1 MVIQLSYVIHPIS
14 RGWKNK
20 QIPILTS
27 PNLGVENFK
36 KKSPPR
42 PRHVKRVD
50 LWPTFRWTW
59 KKLPWYGGFKLDKN
73 PVKTHQQ
80 NYFGGKSGGKNA
92 KRCEYLFV
100 NKRNMDRM
108 CTWTLNGWAIQLFCA
123 QISFFWSAEAPI
135 AQLCKRKDHLVPKCQ
150 SQNSNVQAQPD
161 ATVWQ
166 TKHLFV
172 SKWFHFTLGH
182 IVDFSKGESFR
193 NCFNQE
199 LWFRNIFEHQIADS
213 KTCNSQE
220 FPNTSVWR
228 WTLRCSPVSWAL
240 ETSTDSLEH
249 VLAEKQKRQVAPKL
263 RISIQS
269 CRRNTNN
276 QIYTSIKQWQ
286 VFWSKRNPRNWC
298 FVWLS
303 IEQLHA
309 VASVACQEKI
319 HRHCGLETLVA
330 TNSIAEATCDPS
342 GIWRYFFCKSQKKSK
357 GHNIFKVLFWWWM
370 FFFASRDPERNW
382 VYCLGQYLVSVEPT
396 LDFYVF

>member
-1 MVIQLSYVIHPIS
+1 
-14 RGWKNK
+14 
-20 QIPILTS
+20 
-27 PNLGVENFK
+27 
-36 KKSPPR
+36 
-42 PRHVKRVD
+42 
-50 LWPTFRWTW
+50 
-59 KKLPWYGGFKLDKN
+59 
-73 PVKTHQQ
+73 
-80 NYFGGKSGGKNA
+80 
-92 KRCEYLFV
+92 
-100 NKRNMDRM
+100 M

-228 WTLRCSPVSWAL
+228 WTLRCSPVSWAS

-249 VLAEKQKRQVAPKL
+249 VLAEKHKRQDAPKL

-276 QIYTSIKQWQ
+276 QISTAIKQWR
-286 VFWSKRNPRNWC
+286 VFWSKRNHRNWC

-342 GIWRYFFCKSQKKSK
+342 GIWRYFFCKSPKKSK

-370 FFFASRDPERNW
+370 FFCIKRSWKKLSGLFRSIPCVCWAHIGLLCILESVKLHSSHLWLTFYFDPSPRGSGIHLTFQTQVGVNQVA
-382 VYCLGQYLVSVEPT
+382 VYQVTWQGELNMKKFSHPKWSDVS
-396 LDFYVF
+396 FSSHFRI

>member
-1 MVIQLSYVIHPIS
+1 MVITMLSIPFPEDEKQTNSNLNIPQPRCWKLKKNRRRGQGTWNELICDQLFGEPERNYH
-14 RGWKNK
+14 GMAN
-20 QIPILTS
+20 
-27 PNLGVENFK
+27 
-36 KKSPPR
+36 
-42 PRHVKRVD
+42 
-50 LWPTFRWTW
+50 
-59 KKLPWYGGFKLDKN
+59 FKLDKN

-80 NYFGGKSGGKNA
+80 NYFGGKSGGENA

-108 CTWTLNGWAIQLFCA
+108 CTWSLNGWAIQLFCA

-249 VLAEKQKRQVAPKL
+249 VLAEK
-263 RISIQS
+263 
-269 CRRNTNN
+269 
-276 QIYTSIKQWQ
+276 
-286 VFWSKRNPRNWC
+286 
-298 FVWLS
+298 
-303 IEQLHA
+303 
-309 VASVACQEKI
+309 
-319 HRHCGLETLVA
+319 
-330 TNSIAEATCDPS
+330 
-342 GIWRYFFCKSQKKSK
+342 
-357 GHNIFKVLFWWWM
+357 
-370 FFFASRDPERNW
+370 
-382 VYCLGQYLVSVEPT
+382 
-396 LDFYVF
+396 